1 MLSNEAARRLALT
14 QYEVLF
20 KGDCAFDRVTALVA
34 RLFNVPVSVIGLVDV
49 DCIRFPS
56 RYGLETVKIGFAS
69 EFPVPAIPWSA
80 PHIVEN
86 TEADTSVLTKML
98 AAEVPCMAFYAGA
111 PLIMIDGFN
120 LGVLWII
127 DQKPRVL
134 NGKEIASLQDLAYL
148 IVDRLESSLNS
159 TKVLAELILNKA
171 GARKTSLEQ
180 SETISNM
187 SHELRTPLNA
197 MLGFAQLMEME
208 NPPPTSS
215 QKTSIKHILESGW
228 YLLSVID
235 QILYSATLEAGELSL
250 IQTPISLPKILQECQ
265 TMIKSQ
271 AQKKSITLAF
281 PQYERSIYV
290 MADEIKLKQVLINL
304 LSNAIKYNREAGNVT
319 IEYSQND
326 FGMIRISIHDTGVGL
341 TQNQIDKLFQP
352 FNRLGRETGL
362 EEGTGIGLVV
372 TKKLVEFM
380 GGEIGIES
388 VVGVGSTF
396 WIELPAAEPR
406 HKYKSN
412 QR

>member
-20 KGDCAFDRVTALVA
+20 KGDRAFDRITALVA

-56 RYGLETVKIGFAS
+56 RYGLETVKIGFAP
-69 EFPVPAIPWSA
+69 EFPVPAITWNA

-86 TEADTSVLTKML
+86 TQADASALTKML
-98 AAEVPCMAFYAGA
+98 AAEVPGMAFYAGA

-159 TKVLAELILNKA
+159 TRVLAELIRNKA
-171 GARKTSLEQ
+171 GARKTSLDQ

-187 SHELRTPLNA
+187 SHELRTPLNT

-215 QKTSIKHILESGW
+215 QKTRIKHILESGW

-235 QILYSATLEAGELSL
+235 QILYSAAIESGELSL
-250 IQTPISLPKILQECQ
+250 IQTPISLSKILQECQ

-319 IEYSQND
+319 VEYSQND
-326 FGMIRISIHDTGVGL
+326 SGKIRISIHDTGVGL

-352 FNRLGRETGL
+352 FNRLGRETGS

-380 GGEIGIES
+380 RGEIGIES
-388 VVGVGSTF
+388 VAGVGSTF
-396 WIELPAAEPR
+396 WVELPAAEPR
-406 HKYKSN
+406 HKSN